1 VELLLGKGASVNL
14 RDTPE
19 QFTALMFAAAEGHV
33 KVVRLLLEHGADPS
47 LKDADGDT
55 AESFATQK
63 GHPDVVEILKASPK
77 PAPGAAP
84 EKR

>member
-1 VELLLGKGASVNL
+1 
-14 RDTPE
+14 
-19 QFTALMFAAAEGHV
+19 M
-33 KVVRLLLEHGADPS
+33 KVVRLLLEHGADPT

-63 GHPDVVEILKASPK
+63 GHPDVVEVLKASPK
-77 PAPGAAP
+77 PTPGAAP